1 MYFVIQ
7 DWMITALHLKGC
19 ELLVYA
25 VVFGYSQKGAGCY
38 FGSAAA
44 LAETLGVSRQTI
56 VSTFKSLTE
65 RGLLIKTDDY
75 HAGVHTCAYAVNLD
89 LSNNF
94 TGCQEILQ
102 GCKEILQGDSQKT
115 LHNNKSIDN
124 KINNIIPP
132 YNTPQFIEIWKT
144 LCRQPKWRGKSRD
157 AIQAQADYLRGFS
170 EDTAIKMMQNSIR
183 NGWQGLF
190 PLKAGEDNAPRET
203 AQSRAHDKV
212 AALVRE
218 QGITIKALGISPE
231 NYKKY
236 ALHE

>member
-102 GCKEILQGDSQKT
+102 GCKEILQGGSQKT

-124 KINNIIPP
+124 KIDNIIPP

-231 NYKKY
+231 NYK
-236 ALHE
+236 

>member
-1 MYFVIQ
+1 
-7 DWMITALHLKGC
+7 MITALHLKGC

-56 VSTFKSLTE
+56 ISTFKSLTE

-94 TGCQEILQ
+94 TGCQETLQ
-102 GCKEILQGDSQKT
+102 GCKEILQGGSQKT

-124 KINNIIPP
+124 KIDNIIPP

-231 NYKKY
+231 NYK
-236 ALHE
+236 

>member
-231 NYKKY
+231 NYK
-236 ALHE
+236 

>member
-44 LAETLGVSRQTI
+44 LAESLGVSRQTI

-94 TGCQEILQ
+94 TGCQETLQ
-102 GCKEILQGDSQKT
+102 GCKEILQGGSQKT

-124 KINNIIPP
+124 KIDNIIPP

-231 NYKKY
+231 NYK
-236 ALHE
+236 

>member
-44 LAETLGVSRQTI
+44 LAESLGVSRQTI

-94 TGCQEILQ
+94 TGCQETLQ
-102 GCKEILQGDSQKT
+102 GCKEILQGGSQKT

-124 KINNIIPP
+124 KIDNIIPP

-144 LCRQPKWRGKSRD
+144 LCRQPKWKGKSRD

-231 NYKKY
+231 NYK
-236 ALHE
+236 

>member
-56 VSTFKSLTE
+56 ISTFKSLTE

-94 TGCQEILQ
+94 TGCQETLQ
-102 GCKEILQGDSQKT
+102 GCKEILQGGSQKT

-124 KINNIIPP
+124 KIDNIIPP

-144 LCRQPKWRGKSRD
+144 LCRQPKWRGKSHD

-231 NYKKY
+231 NYK
-236 ALHE
+236 

>member
-1 MYFVIQ
+1 
-7 DWMITALHLKGC
+7 MITALHLKGC

-44 LAETLGVSRQTI
+44 LAESLGVSRQTI

-94 TGCQEILQ
+94 TGCQETLQ
-102 GCKEILQGDSQKT
+102 GCKEILQGGSQKT

-124 KINNIIPP
+124 KIDNIIPP

-144 LCRQPKWRGKSRD
+144 LCRQPKWKGKSRD

-231 NYKKY
+231 NYK
-236 ALHE
+236 

>member
-44 LAETLGVSRQTI
+44 LAETLGISRQTI

-94 TGCQEILQ
+94 TGCQETLQ
-102 GCKEILQGDSQKT
+102 GCKEILQGGSQKT

-124 KINNIIPP
+124 KIDNIIPP

-231 NYKKY
+231 NYK
-236 ALHE
+236 

>member
-1 MYFVIQ
+1 
-7 DWMITALHLKGC
+7 MITALHLKGC

-102 GCKEILQGDSQKT
+102 GCKEILQGGSQKT

-124 KINNIIPP
+124 KIDNIIPP

-231 NYKKY
+231 NYK
-236 ALHE
+236 